1 MWAGR
6 GAGLRQ
12 IRLAGKWSLGPV
24 RGVLFAFQ
32 VRLERPLEVLFI
44 RPAKVKL
51 TVVVM
56 VALCQQEI

>member
-1 MWAGR
+1 
-6 GAGLRQ
+6 LRQ